1 MHGTCLCQA
10 RHEGGPQPCQW
21 SSTAPP
27 PKGSCSQLDNCGARP
42 SFIAQPAAASQL
54 LTTLTKKDGLY
65 VVSTS
70 TILQLHTYGRGQNDQ
85 NISSKELSSNIY
97 NSRHIVAAVC
107 TRLHPS
113 TAGAI
118 LFLNW
123 IIGAHIAHGSGAQ
136 TAQSPAR
143 AARGH
148 TSQLASS
155 QQLETEI
162 HTKVRHHGEGPYQ
175 T

>member
-1 MHGTCLCQA
+1 MHVSSETWGRPEALSA
-10 RHEGGPQPCQW
+10 

-54 LTTLTKKDGLY
+54 LTTLKKMVTLCL
-65 VVSTS
+65 STS
-70 TILQLHTYGRGQNDQ
+70 TILHLHTYGRGQNDQ

-148 TSQLASS
+148 TSHLASS
-155 QQLETEI
+155 QQLETKV
-162 HTKVRHHGEGPYQ
+162 HTKVRPHGEGPYQ